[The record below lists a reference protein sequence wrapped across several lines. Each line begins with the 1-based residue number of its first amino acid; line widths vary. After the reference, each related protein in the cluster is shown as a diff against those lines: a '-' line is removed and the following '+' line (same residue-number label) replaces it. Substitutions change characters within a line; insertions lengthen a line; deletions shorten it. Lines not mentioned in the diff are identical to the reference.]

1 MYGSRQ
7 EILFI
12 RDFNIN
18 MLVRENGE
26 DAENN
31 SLKDFCDRFCLQN
44 QINEPTRVT
53 DKTMT
58 LLDVVLASHPE
69 WYVTCGNLHLGVGDH
84 DLVNAVRKN
93 KLPRPNARVIE
104 YRSMREFDNDQF
116 LDDLSNV
123 PWGTAYIYD
132 K

>member
-12 RDFNIN
+12 RDFNLN

-69 WYVTCGNLHLGVGDH
+69 
-84 DLVNAVRKN
+84 
-93 KLPRPNARVIE
+93 
-104 YRSMREFDNDQF
+104 
-116 LDDLSNV
+116 
-123 PWGTAYIYD
+123 
-132 K
+132 